1 VVGGGNPVANM
12 SIVRRQ
18 VNILPILL
26 RAVVYSEKHPAR
38 RCRRSPGF
46 RKNVIIE
53 YVNIEGT
60 AEFGS
65 VPIEVGEE
73 DVPAYPVRNRD
84 GLHSM
89 SGRQERR

>member
-1 VVGGGNPVANM
+1 MVGGGNPVANV

-18 VNILPILL
+18 VDVFPILL
-26 RAVVYSEKHPAR
+26 RAVVYSEEHPAR

-53 YVNIEGT
+53 HVNIEGT

-73 DVPAYPVRNRD
+73 DVPTYPVKDRD
-84 GLHSM
+84 GLHSV
-89 SGRQERR
+89 SGRQE